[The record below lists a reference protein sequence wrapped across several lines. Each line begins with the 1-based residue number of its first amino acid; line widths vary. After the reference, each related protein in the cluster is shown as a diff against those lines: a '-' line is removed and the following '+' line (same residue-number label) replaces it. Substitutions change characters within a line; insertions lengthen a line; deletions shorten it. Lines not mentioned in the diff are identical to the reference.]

1 MNRFFK
7 RSAALLATAFVLASG
22 AWWAQ
27 GTVLDTSLAASAQ
40 SQQGSAGVSGI
51 STVSA
56 QASSQTVVLNWQKS
70 DIAFFSIY
78 EKNSSGGLTLLRNT
92 VDNSAAVTGL
102 KAKTSHTFV
111 VMGHAGG
118 ETVKVGEVGVTT
130 LDSAGD
136 KKLDSAAAKKTV
148 KALTAQAGVDS
159 ATLSWEHQQGILSYE
174 VYQKNASGS
183 LKLLTSTYGN
193 SALIAG
199 LQTDKSYTLVVKGKA
214 ASGYTKA
221 AEVTVTPQ
229 KGAQP
234 DSSDIRSISIE
245 DITAEAA
252 YDSVKLNWAAVK
264 GVDTYNVYIGSDR
277 TGYTFAASS
286 ETDSVVVGGL
296 DPETEYTFLI
306 RGQSGGKFTQNS
318 YFSAQTTGIET
329 LVLDDLNA
337 VPDLNTITLQWR
349 ERKGVDSYDVYVKG
363 ADGTY
368 TLKTTAK
375 TNKVTIDGLEAQTQ
389 YSFAVKA
396 HKADRVSPMSYADA
410 KTLAFEELELK
421 NVKAEVTENS
431 VTLSWDV
438 HPGIET
444 YNIYLKSDKG
454 TYAYKTF
461 SRAGS
466 ITLSGLDPET
476 EYTYMVKG
484 QANKRYTQP
493 SYVTVKTLSIEQL
506 QVKNIKATATEDSVT
521 LTWDGVSLADTY
533 NIYLKSDNGA
543 YAYKTYTRAGSVT
556 FTGLEQGVTYSYCI
570 KGQVNG
576 RYTQPAYISI
586 RTRSIEDIS
595 VKITKTAAYETKMT
609 LTWQLVSG
617 AESYKVYILGADGK
631 YKFVK
636 TSATNSATVSGLTA
650 GTKYTF
656 SVRASRGGKLSAV
669 STITAAT
676 LRADVTV
683 KFEPI
688 NQLGGGVGNSG
699 KVVAT
704 YGCGGTSTTM
714 LLNAKGKNLNKD
726 TVLKKQYLNGW
737 NAMGVSMSLS
747 YGAKNCG
754 SVLSNLV
761 TLAQSY
767 GFTAKLNTA
776 PQGIDIKRVLDG
788 DNLVLVGLRTASGA
802 YHFQIIYGYY
812 TKNGITFFRMQ
823 DPYGNYC
830 VDWTEAYLKTR
841 IYSVNMSD
849 YLTAQVRG
857 IMWLE

>member
-7 RSAALLATAFVLASG
+7 RTAALLATAFVLASG

-27 GTVLDTSLAASAQ
+27 GTVLDTSVTASAQ
-40 SQQGSAGVSGI
+40 TQQTSTV

-78 EKNSSGGLTLLRNT
+78 EKDSSGALTLIRNT

-118 ETVKVGEVGVTT
+118 ETVKVGEVSVTT
-130 LDSAGD
+130 TDSAGD
-136 KKLDSAAAKKTV
+136 KKLDSAVASKKV
-148 KALTAQAGVDS
+148 KSLSAQAGVDS
-159 ATLSWEHQQGILSYE
+159 ASLSWEHQTGILSYE
-174 VYQKNASGS
+174 VYQKDADGS
-183 LKLLTSTYGN
+183 QKLLVSTYGSN
-193 SALIAG
+193 ALIAG
-199 LQTDKSYTLVVKGKA
+199 LQTDKSYELVVKGKA
-214 ASGYTKA
+214 VSGYSKA
-221 AEVTVTPQ
+221 AQVTVTPQ

-245 DITAEAA
+245 DITAEPA
-252 YDSVKLNWAAVK
+252 YDSVKLSWEKVK
-264 GVDTYNVYIGSDR
+264 GVDTYNVYVGSDR

-286 ETDSVVVGGL
+286 ETDSVTVGGL

-306 RGQSGGKFTQNS
+306 RGQNGGKFTQNS
-318 YFSAQTTGIET
+318 YVTAQTTGIET
-329 LVLDDLNA
+329 LVLDDINAEPDLNA
-337 VPDLNTITLQWR
+337 VTLSWR
-349 ERKGVDSYDVYVKG
+349 ERKGVDSYDVFIKDT
-363 ADGTY
+363 DGKY
-368 TLKTTAK
+368 KLKTTAK
-375 TNKVTIDGLEAQTQ
+375 KSTVTVDGLDSQTA

-396 HKADRVSPMSYADA
+396 HHADRVSPLFYAQTT
-410 KTLAFEELELK
+410 TLAFEQLELK
-421 NVKAEVTENS
+421 NVKASVTENS
-431 VTLSWDV
+431 VTISWDV
-438 HPGIET
+438 HPGIDT

-461 SRAGS
+461 TREGR

-476 EYTYMVKG
+476 EYSYSVKG
-484 QANKRYTQP
+484 QANKKYTQA

-506 QVKNIKATATEDSVT
+506 KIKNVKTSATENSIT
-521 LTWDGVSLADTY
+521 FTWNGVSLADTY
-533 NIYLKSDNGA
+533 NFYLKGDNGT
-543 YAYKTYTRAGSVT
+543 YAYKTFTRDCSIT
-556 FTGLEQGVTYSYCI
+556 ITGLEQGVTYTYCI
-570 KGQVNG
+570 KGQAGG
-576 RYTQPAYISI
+576 RYTQPVYVTV
-586 RTRSIEDIS
+586 RTPSIEDVTVTVS
-595 VKITKTAAYETKMT
+595 KTEAYENRIT
-609 LTWQLVSG
+609 LTWKLISS
-617 AESYKVYILGADGK
+617 AESYNIYIKGSDGK
-631 YKFVK
+631 YKLAA
-636 TSATNSATVSGLTA
+636 TSETNSATVRGLTA
-650 GTKYTF
+650 GTQYTF
-656 SVRASRGGKLSAV
+656 AVRAKREGKLSV
-669 STITAAT
+669 LNSITAST
-676 LRADVTV
+676 LREDVTIA
-683 KFEPI
+683 FEPI
-688 NQLGGGVGNSG
+688 NQLGGSGNSG

-737 NAMGVSMSLS
+737 NAMGVSMSLA

-754 SVLSNLV
+754 SVLANLV

-767 GFTAKLNTA
+767 GFNAKLNTA
-776 PQGIDIKRVLDG
+776 PQGIDIKRVLNG

-812 TKNGITFFRMQ
+812 TKNGVTYFRMQ

>member
-40 SQQGSAGVSGI
+40 SQQGNAGVSGI
-51 STVSA
+51 SSVSA

-70 DIAFFSIY
+70 DTAFFSIY
-78 EKNSSGGLTLLRNT
+78 EKDSSGGLTLLRNT

-118 ETVKVGEVGVTT
+118 ETVKVGEVGITT
-130 LDSAGD
+130 TDSAGD
-136 KKLDSAAAKKTV
+136 KALDSAAAKKTV

-174 VYQKNASGS
+174 VYQKNASG
-183 LKLLTSTYGN
+183 LELLTSTYGN
-193 SALIAG
+193 NALIAG

-234 DSSDIRSISIE
+234 DNSDIRSISIE

-252 YDSVKLNWAAVK
+252 YDSVKLSWAAVK

-318 YFSAQTTGIET
+318 YFTAQTTGIET
-329 LVLDDLNA
+329 LVLDDLKA
-337 VPDLNTITLQWR
+337 VPDLNTVALQWR

-368 TLKTTAK
+368 KLRATAK
-375 TNKVTIDGLEAQTQ
+375 SNNITVDGLDSQVQ

-396 HKADRVSPMSYADA
+396 HYADRVSPMSYASA

-438 HPGIET
+438 HPGIDT
-444 YNIYLKSDKG
+444 YNVYVKSENE
-454 TYAYKTF
+454 TYAYKTYT
-461 SRAGS
+461 RGGS
-466 ITLSGLDPET
+466 VKLTGLNPET
-476 EYTYMVKG
+476 EYSYSIKG
-484 QANKRYTQP
+484 QADGKYTQT
-493 SYVTVKTLSIEQL
+493 SFVTVKTLSIEQL
-506 QVKNIKATATEDSVT
+506 QITNLKANATENSIT

-533 NIYLKSDNGA
+533 NIYLKGDNGS
-543 YAYKTYTRAGSVT
+543 YAYKTYTRGGSVT

-570 KGQVNG
+570 KGQADG
-576 RYTQPAYISI
+576 RYTQAAYITV
-586 RTRSIEDIS
+586 RTPSIEDIS
-595 VKITKTAAYETKMT
+595 VKVTKTEAYETKIT
-609 LTWQLVSG
+609 LTWELVSG
-617 AESYKVYILGADGK
+617 AESYNVYIKGSDGT
-631 YKFVK
+631 YKLVK
-636 TSATNSATVSGLTA
+636 TSKTNSATVSGLTA
-650 GTKYTF
+650 GAKYTF
-656 SVRASRGGKLSAV
+656 SVRALRGGKLSAV
-669 STITAAT
+669 NSISAAT
-676 LRADVTV
+676 LRLDVTV
-683 KFEPI
+683 DFEPI

-714 LLNAKGKNLNKD
+714 LLNAKGLNLNKD

-747 YGAKNCG
+747 YGAQNCG
-754 SVLSNLV
+754 SVLANLV

-776 PQGIDIKRVLDG
+776 PQAIDIKRVLNG

-812 TKNGITFFRMQ
+812 TKNGVTYFRMQ

>member
-7 RSAALLATAFVLASG
+7 RTAALLATAFVLASG

-27 GTVLDTSLAASAQ
+27 GTVLDTSVTASAQ
-40 SQQGSAGVSGI
+40 TQQTSTAG
-51 STVSA
+51 TVSA
-56 QASSQTVVLNWQKS
+56 QTSSQTVVLNWQKS
-70 DIAFFSIY
+70 DISFFSIY
-78 EKNSSGGLTLLRNT
+78 EKSSKGALTLLRNT

-118 ETVKVGEVGVTT
+118 ETVKVGEVNVTT
-130 LDSAGD
+130 TDAAGD
-136 KKLDSAAAKKTV
+136 KKLDSAAASKTV
-148 KALTAQAGVDS
+148 KSLSAQAGVDS
-159 ATLSWEHQQGILSYE
+159 ASLSWEHQQGILSYE
-174 VYQKNASGS
+174 VYQKNAGGS
-183 LKLLTSTYGN
+183 LKLLAETYGDN
-193 SALIAG
+193 ALIAG

-214 ASGYTKA
+214 VSGYSKA
-221 AEVTVTPQ
+221 AQVTVKPQ

-245 DITAEAA
+245 DITVNAA
-252 YDSVKLNWAAVK
+252 YDSEKLSWEKIK

-286 ETDSVVVGGL
+286 QTDSVTVGGL
-296 DPETEYTFLI
+296 DPETEYTFLV
-306 RGQSGGKFTQNS
+306 RGQSEGKFTQNS
-318 YFSAQTTGIET
+318 YVTAQTTGIET
-329 LVLDDLNA
+329 LVLDDLKA
-337 VPDLNTITLQWR
+337 VPDLNAVALQWR
-349 ERKGVDSYDVYVKG
+349 ERKGVDSYDIFVRD

-368 TLKTTAK
+368 KLKTTVK
-375 TNKVTIDGLEAQTQ
+375 TNNAVVDGLEPQTQ

-396 HKADRVSPMSYADA
+396 HYADRVSPMSYVSA
-410 KTLAFEELELK
+410 KTPSFEELELN
-421 NVKAEVTENS
+421 NVRAEVTENS

-438 HPGIET
+438 HPGIDT

-454 TYAYKTF
+454 TYAYKTYT
-461 SRAGS
+461 RAGS
-466 ITLSGLDPET
+466 ITFGGLDPET
-476 EYTYMVKG
+476 EYSYSIKG
-484 QANKRYTQP
+484 QANGKYTQT

-506 QVKNIKATATEDSVT
+506 QVTNVKTTATENSVT
-521 LTWDGVSLADTY
+521 LSWDGVSLADTY
-533 NIYLKSDNGA
+533 NIYLKGENGS
-543 YAYKTYTRAGSVT
+543 YAYKTYTRSGSIT

-570 KGQVNG
+570 RGQADG
-576 RYTQPAYISI
+576 RYTLPAYITV
-586 RTRSIEDIS
+586 RTPSIEDIS
-595 VKITKTAAYETKMT
+595 VKITKAEPYETKVV
-609 LTWQLVSG
+609 LTWEVVSN
-617 AESYKVYILGADGK
+617 AEVYNIYIKGSDGK
-631 YKFVK
+631 YKLVK
-636 TSATNSATVSGLTA
+636 TSKTGSAAISGLTSGGA
-650 GTKYTF
+650 KYTF
-656 SVRASRGGKLSAV
+656 AVRAKRDGKLSAV
-669 STITAAT
+669 SCITAAT
-676 LRADVTV
+676 LREDVTI
-683 KFEPI
+683 KFEPL
-688 NQLGGGVGNSG
+688 NQLGGSGNSG

-726 TVLKKQYLNGW
+726 TVLKKQYVNGW

-754 SVLSNLV
+754 SVLGNLV

-776 PQGIDIKRVLDG
+776 PQAIDIKRVLNG
-788 DNLVLVGLRTASGA
+788 NNLVLVGLRTASGA

-812 TKNGITFFRMQ
+812 TKNGVTYFRMQ

-841 IYSVNMSD
+841 IYAVNMSD